1 MWQSSR
7 VLVLAL
13 TSFLGLSAVSASP
26 SFRGDQGNI
35 ARRLE
40 SASSLRLHFTIKRNT
55 MYINGASEF
64 DVFANPVLS
73 DNNSIAFNGQATF
86 VDGTTVQKYTLV
98 DGVTYSVTQSA
109 PYGVVS
115 ETVTC
120 LPATV
125 TAPLQELVSAING
138 ATPVVNVLAADEQ
151 VSCEAGSVYKITFG
165 GETYA
170 LCAAKQASGAG
181 FKIIGSDLDIEAFY
195 LSEPVSITAPSVD
208 AAVALT
214 CEKVVTTT
222 VMTAATEAL
231 LTGSTVS
238 TSATPA
244 ASANA
249 TRSLIENAEEATV
262 TISAS
267 SCTCKGKLRPC
278 IFFEGLGSTDNS
290 GLSDTTDY
298 FDDIAKHAPC
308 CSSIK
313 FAKVNTADY
322 PWTSATQQQKVCDLS
337 ISMSSTSSASTKTID
352 NTIIVAHSMGNL
364 LLAGAIANGRC
375 KLSSTSSWVALSG
388 PMKGSMGSDYLQN
401 ACNGNSNGFITAV
414 ANLIGRCPA
423 NAATVSLAYQG
434 EAYASSTLNS
444 AYVAAQSAYRSYV
457 SAAMCSNAYDGL
469 LSLDQVV
476 YKLGGS
482 VINHKSKENDGI
494 VEYVSCAGGFATSK
508 FSNTHTSPFYV
519 TKLNHADTAFRHGD
533 ALFDNSQKPVKWFE
547 CLL

>member
-13 TSFLGLSAVSASP
+13 TSFLGLSAVSAGP
-26 SFRGDQGNI
+26 SFRGGHGDV
-35 ARRLE
+35 ARRLA
-40 SASSLRLHFTIKRNT
+40 SASSLRLHFTIKRDS

-73 DNNSIAFNGQATF
+73 ENNSIAFNGQATF
-86 VDGTTVQKYTLV
+86 VDGTTVQKYLLV
-98 DGVTYSVTQSA
+98 DGVTYSVAQSS

-115 ETVTC
+115 ETVSC

-125 TAPLQELVSAING
+125 TTPLQELVGAINT
-138 ATPVVNVLAADEQ
+138 ATPVV
-151 VSCEAGSVYKITFG
+151 
-165 GETYA
+165 
-170 LCAAKQASGAG
+170 
-181 FKIIGSDLDIEAFY
+181 
-195 LSEPVSITAPSVD
+195 
-208 AAVALT
+208 
-214 CEKVVTTT
+214 
-222 VMTAATEAL
+222 TAA
-231 LTGSTVS
+231 S
-238 TSATPA
+238 A
-244 ASANA
+244 ASANS
-249 TRSLIENAEEATV
+249 TRSLAQNAEEATV

-267 SCTCKGKLRPC
+267 SCACKGKMRPC

-337 ISMSSTSSASTKTID
+337 ISMSPTSSASTKTID

-364 LLAGAIANGRC
+364 LLGGAIANGKC

-401 ACNGNSNGFITAV
+401 ACSGNSNGFVSAV

-423 NAATVSLAYQG
+423 NPATASLAYQA
-434 EAYASSTLNS
+434 EAYASSALNA
-444 AYVAAQSAYRSYV
+444 AYIAAQTAYRSYV

-494 VEYVSCAGGFATSK
+494 VEYASCAGGFATSK

>member
-115 ETVTC
+115 EAVSC

-125 TAPLQELVSAING
+125 TAPLQELVSAINA
-138 ATPVVNVLAADEQ
+138 ATPIGSILVDNEQ
-151 VSCEAGSVYKITFG
+151 VSCEAGTS
-165 GETYA
+165 
-170 LCAAKQASGAG
+170 SGAG

-214 CEKVVTTT
+214 
-222 VMTAATEAL
+222 
-231 LTGSTVS
+231 S
-238 TSATPA
+238 

-494 VEYVSCAGGFATSK
+494 VEYVSCAGGLATSN
-508 FSNTHTSPFYV
+508 FGDSYTSPFYV
-519 TKLNHADTAFRHGD
+519 TKLNHMDTTFRHGD

>member
-7 VLVLAL
+7 VLLLAL
-13 TSFLGLSAVSASP
+13 TSFLGLSAVSAGP
-26 SFRGDQGNI
+26 SFRSDQGDV

-40 SASSLRLHFTIKRNT
+40 SASSLRLHFTIKRST

-73 DNNSIAFNGQATF
+73 DNSNITFNGQATF
-86 VDGTTVQKYTLV
+86 VNGTTSQKYTLV
-98 DGVTYSVTQSA
+98 DGVTYSVAQSA

-115 ETVTC
+115 ETVMC

-125 TAPLQELVSAING
+125 TAPLQELVGAING
-138 ATPVVNVLAADEQ
+138 ATPIGSIVVDSEQ
-151 VSCEAGSVYKITFG
+151 VSCEAGSTYKITFG

-208 AAVALT
+208 AAVASS

-231 LTGSTVS
+231 LTGSAAA
-238 TSATPA
+238 TSAASA
-244 ASANA
+244 ASANS
-249 TRSLIENAEEATV
+249 TRSLAQNAEEATAA
-262 TISAS
+262 IAAS
-267 SCTCKGKLRPC
+267 SCACKGKMRPC
-278 IFFEGLGSTDNS
+278 IFIHGLGLTDNS
-290 GLSDTTDY
+290 GLSDTTTY
-298 FDDIAKHAPC
+298 FGDIAKHAPC
-308 CSSIK
+308 CSSVK
-313 FAKVNTADY
+313 FAHLNTVDY
-322 PWTSATQQQKVCDLS
+322 PWTSATQQQKVCDMA

-364 LLAGAIANGRC
+364 LLGGAIANGKC

-401 ACNGNSNGFITAV
+401 ACSGNSNGFVEAV

-423 NAATVSLAYQG
+423 NPATVSLAYQG
-434 EAYASSTLNS
+434 EAYASSALNA
-444 AYVAAQSAYRSYV
+444 AYAAAQTAFQTYV
-457 SAAMCSNAYDGL
+457 SAAMCSNAYNGL
-469 LSLDQVV
+469 LSTDQAV
-476 YKLGGS
+476 YKLAGS
-482 VINHKSKENDGI
+482 IISHKSSENDGI
-494 VEYVSCAGGFATSK
+494 VEYLSCASGLATSK
-508 FSNTHTSPFYV
+508 FSNMYTSPFYV
-519 TKLNHADTAFRHGD
+519 TKLNHIDTTFRHGD
-533 ALFDNSQKPVKWFE
+533 ALLDNSQKPVKWFE